1 MNAPQLNR
9 RLVLETPIRV
19 ADGSGG
25 FSETWTALG
34 SLWAEV
40 SARTGRERAEAGVL
54 VSSVA
59 YRIVVR
65 GALYAS
71 TGRPKPE
78 QRFREGDREFVIQAV
93 AERDPE
99 GRYLTCF
106 ATEEVAA

>member
-9 RLVLETPIRV
+9 RLVLETPERV
-19 ADGSGG
+19 ADGAGG
-25 FSETWTALG
+25 FTENWAVLG
-34 SLWAEV
+34 TLWAEV
-40 SARTGRERAEAGVL
+40 SPRTGRERAEAGVL

-65 GALYAS
+65 GAVFGAA
-71 TGRPKPE
+71 GRPKPE
-78 QRFREGDREFVIQAV
+78 QRFREGDRVFVIQAV

>member
-9 RLVLETPIRV
+9 RLVLETPERV
-19 ADGSGG
+19 ADGAGG
-25 FSETWTALG
+25 FTESWTALG

-59 YRIVVR
+59 CRIVVR
-65 GALYAS
+65 GALTGAS
-71 TGRPKPE
+71 ARPKPE
-78 QRFREGDREFVIQAV
+78 QRFREGDRVFVIQAV
-93 AERDPE
+93 TERDPE